1 MSKGAFCGSQSG
13 FQADKDEK
21 QRATLKTTP
30 TFEVRKNEK
39 KFAKQ
44 NFFRETED

>member
-21 QRATLKTTP
+21 TKGDAENDAY
-30 TFEVRKNEK
+30 F
-39 KFAKQ
+39 
-44 NFFRETED
+44 